1 MNGDERMTE
10 QKYKEEY
17 TKILKAMDKAKEE
30 GQDLKQLRA
39 KLKALKLYYD
49 TRVLNSK
56 EMDKLS

>member
-1 MNGDERMTE
+1 MTE

>member
-1 MNGDERMTE
+1 MTE
-10 QKYKEEY
+10 QKYREEHMN
-17 TKILKAMDKAKEE
+17 ILKAMDKAKDE
-30 GQDLKQLRA
+30 GQDLKPLRA